1 EAPSG
6 QGTWPRPAPTISTTH
21 PYRGP
26 MDPAVELSRAAR
38 RLKSELVDD
47 GITLDLEPRLLAIVL
62 DEIGYARRP
71 PRFER
76 RIPLYGSMIVPDDR
90 SLVSAGELVDL

>member
-1 EAPSG
+1 
-6 QGTWPRPAPTISTTH
+6 
-21 PYRGP
+21 

-62 DEIGYARRP
+62 DEVGYARRP

-90 SLVSAGELVDL
+90 SLVSAGDLVARRLRWE